1 MKQIIGFCMIL
12 QCVLNSNAVAQSPKS
27 NDKSFDQLVYS
38 KIDFNLLADDV
49 KQQINKNK
57 LAGVSLFDGVS
68 RCFVADVSTVNS
80 ASAIDKKLAFLKS
93 VTNFK
98 KVNYLSGNR
107 IEIIA
112 SIDIEAALFKEL
124 FLTNNVNANF
134 IDQKFV
140 VYKAK

>member
-1 MKQIIGFCMIL
+1 MKQLFGFCLMLLGIL
-12 QCVLNSNAVAQSPKS
+12 SSNAVAQSPKS
-27 NDKSFDQLVYS
+27 NDKSFDQLIYS
-38 KIDFNLLADDV
+38 KIDYNRLPDEV
-49 KQQINKNK
+49 KQQIKKNK

-80 ASAIDKKLAFLKS
+80 ASDIDKKLAFLKS

>member
-1 MKQIIGFCMIL
+1 LVLLCIFNNNVIG
-12 QCVLNSNAVAQSPKS
+12 QTTNSS
-27 NDKSFDQLVYS
+27 DKSFGQLVYS
-38 KIDFNLLADDV
+38 KIDFNLLSDDV

>member
-1 MKQIIGFCMIL
+1 MNKIGFHFFVGLCIL
-12 QCVLNSNAVAQSPKS
+12 NIYAKAQTFNASDNSI
-27 NDKSFDQLVYS
+27 DQLIYS
-38 KIDFNLLADDV
+38 KIDYNQLSDDV
-49 KQQINKNK
+49 KQKINQNK

-68 RCFVADVSTVNS
+68 RCFVIDVSTVNS
-80 ASAIDKKLAFLKS
+80 TSDIDKKLTFLKS

-98 KVNYLSGNR
+98 KVNYLFGNR

-112 SIDIEAALFKEL
+112 SIDTEAALFKEL
-124 FLTNNVNANF
+124 FLTNDLNTNF